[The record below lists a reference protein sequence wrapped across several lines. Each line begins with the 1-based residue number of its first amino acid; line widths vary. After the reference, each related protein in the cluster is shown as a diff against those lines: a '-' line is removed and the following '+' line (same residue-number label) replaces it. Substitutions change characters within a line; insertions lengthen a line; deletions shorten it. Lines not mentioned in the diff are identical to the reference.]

1 MNRGRVFLVDDDPD
15 LLKAATDWLTIS
27 GFTVDAF
34 HRAEEAFQFFLRQV
48 PDVVV
53 TDVRMPGVDG
63 MTLLNSIVLQRSD
76 VPVVLITAHGDVNVA
91 VQAMKHGAEDFL
103 EKPYD
108 AERLLTVLD
117 KAIEKRRL
125 TDEIGRLQGLVGERQ
140 EIGGIVGDSAAICDL
155 RARVATLA
163 DVDIDVLIVG
173 ETGTGKE
180 LVARALHQQSR
191 RSSGPF
197 VAINCA
203 ALPDSI
209 FESEVFGHA
218 RGAFTGAIAER
229 EGKFEHAGGGTLFLD
244 EIESM
249 PSGLQ
254 AKILRVLQERSIE
267 RLGENRLRPVDVRIV
282 AAAKTDL
289 SADIEAGRFREDLF
303 YRLATVDIR
312 IPPLRERREDIGL
325 LFVHFANLA
334 ARRYGRPERAVA
346 PDTTRQLQRRE
357 WRGNVRELKA
367 LAERF
372 ALGLDDPM
380 PPVEANPQ
388 EVSGLS
394 LPERL
399 AAYEARLISE
409 ALEFNGGNTLRA
421 AASLGIPVRTLSE
434 KMNRRGLEGAR
445 RRRLDHGQ
453 VPQ

>member
-1 MNRGRVFLVDDDPD
+1 MSRGRVFLVDDDRD

-27 GFTVDAF
+27 GFSVDAF
-34 HRAEEAFQFFLRQV
+34 HRAEEAFQFFLQQV

-63 MTLLNSIVLQRSD
+63 MTLLNSIVCQRSD
-76 VPVVLITAHGDVNVA
+76 VPVVLITAHGDVNLA
-91 VQAMKHGAEDFL
+91 VQAMKQGAEDFL

-125 TDEIGRLQGLVGERQ
+125 KDEIGRLQGLVGERQ
-140 EIGGIVGDSAAICDL
+140 EIGGIVGDSAAIRDL
-155 RARVATLA
+155 RSRVATLA
-163 DVDIDVLIVG
+163 DVDIDVLVVG

-334 ARRYGRPERAVA
+334 ARRYGRPERAVT
-346 PDTTRQLQRRE
+346 PDAARQLQRRV

-372 ALGLDDPM
+372 ALGLDEPV
-380 PPVEANPQ
+380 PPVEANTQ

-445 RRRLDHGQ
+445 RRRLDQGQ